1 VQRKPATQSFSGSKL
16 SIGPNPDADRNQRA
30 HRLSRRL
37 SLQHVARSPPMKPQR
52 RHTLLLLT
60 FWEAAVI
67 RSARAA
73 TKTFPTAQIPPTGEG
88 AAPGLGET
96 LDAAPHAIAC
106 GRFSKGQ

>member
-1 VQRKPATQSFSGSKL
+1 
-16 SIGPNPDADRNQRA
+16 
-30 HRLSRRL
+30 
-37 SLQHVARSPPMKPQR
+37 MKPQR

-96 LDAAPHAIAC
+96 LDAAPHAGLAWQDLITKPALILSGGGKEMSARGC
-106 GRFSKGQ
+106 AGQSPGGVNDDVRILLL